1 MHSTIVCI
9 KMSALTQKLSQL
21 IALLL
26 LVDTLSNYNTA
37 EAGFMGA
44 CDLTAENDDCMESA
58 MHPDFPTKRMHT
70 SKAYTESEFTSDFW
84 LELSKKFV
92 RQQASAQRNKRVA
105 KNVILFIGD
114 GMGLT
119 TFAAARNLLGGP
131 EKQLS
136 FEKFPFTGFSK
147 TYSVNTMVPD
157 SAVTSTAY
165 LCGVKGNH
173 GTIGVNGC
181 VERTNCAGM
190 SDTNNHVHSIA
201 KWALDAGKSAGLVTT
216 TRVTH
221 ASPAGVYAHVADRE
235 WENDAVLADDCG
247 AGSGLADIA
256 QQLIHGEV
264 GKQLKV
270 IFGGGK
276 REFLDKQFFEKGKR
290 QDGRNLIEEY
300 LQQSSDNAYVETRDE
315 LFNLN
320 LNSYKR
326 VLGLFQRSHLEY
338 HLDAENTQPTLK
350 EMTVRAIEMLQK
362 DDKGFFLFVE
372 GGRID
377 TAHHSNMAEYA
388 LDETVEF
395 SKAIEA
401 ARKLTSEED
410 TLIVVTADHSHS
422 FSYAGYQDRDSDIFD
437 VASSEATDDLPYLTL
452 SYANGPGF
460 KDYYNTKKYKRRN
473 PEKVRPDVDTFPAT
487 APLESATHGGE
498 DVAVFASGPWSHL
511 FTGVYEQNTIPHM
524 MAYAACV
531 GDGLKAC

>member
-1 MHSTIVCI
+1 
-9 KMSALTQKLSQL
+9 MSQQTEKLPKLT
-21 IALLL
+21 ALLL
-26 LVDTLSNYNTA
+26 LVVVVVVAQTTRHTA
-37 EAGFMGA
+37 EAA
-44 CDLTAENDDCMESA
+44 TTICELADNTDDCMENA
-58 MHPDFPTKRMHT
+58 MHPDFPTKHQHNG
-70 SKAYTESEFTSDFW
+70 KAYSEPEYTSDFW
-84 LELSKKFV
+84 LQRSKEFV
-92 RQQASAQRNKRVA
+92 RQQASARRNKRVA
-105 KNVILFIGD
+105 KNVILFLGD

-119 TFAAARNLLGGP
+119 TFTAARNMLGGP

-136 FEKFPFTGFSK
+136 FEKFPYTGFSK

-157 SAVTSTAY
+157 SACTSTAY

-173 GTIGVNGC
+173 GTIGVNGR
-181 VERTNCAGM
+181 VERTDCAGM
-190 SDTNNHVHSIA
+190 ANADNHVHSIA

-247 AGSGLADIA
+247 ADSGLPDIA
-256 QQLIHGEV
+256 QQLIYGEV

-276 REFLDKQFFEKGKR
+276 REFLDTQFYKKGKR
-290 QDGRNLIEEY
+290 QDGRNLIAEY
-300 LQQSSDNAYVETRDE
+300 LEQSPDNAFVETRE
-315 LFNLN
+315 QLLN
-320 LNSYKR
+320 LKLDSYKR
-326 VLGLFQRSHLEY
+326 VLGLFERSHLEY
-338 HLDAENTQPTLK
+338 HLDAADTQPTLK
-350 EMTVRAIEMLQK
+350 EMTVRAIEMLK
-362 DDKGFFLFVE
+362 KEDGGFFLFVE

-377 TAHHSNMAEYA
+377 TAHHSNMAQYA

-395 SKAIEA
+395 SKAIAA
-401 ARKLTSEED
+401 ARELTSEED
-410 TLIVVTADHSHS
+410 TLIVVTADHSHA

-437 VASSEATDDLPYLTL
+437 VAPAEGTDDTPYLTL

-460 KDYYNTKKYKRRN
+460 EDYYNTEKFKRRN
-473 PEKVRPDVDTFPAT
+473 PQKVRAQVNSFPAT

-524 MAYAACV
+524 MAYASCV